1 MVTHMLLNLKK
12 VLLVTERFTIHE
24 HESRLPRGISNR
36 SQGRVPARGFVDDLT
51 RINKGRAFYTRP
63 DRLGEYLLVDYL
75 SHQRKKV

>member
-1 MVTHMLLNLKK
+1 
-12 VLLVTERFTIHE
+12 VTERFTSTSTRRAPHVDSERE
-24 HESRLPRGISNR
+24 HARA
-36 SQGRVPARGFVDDLT
+36 PARGFVDDMT